1 MTLRSLL
8 VSIAFA
14 MAIASPAHAQPAPP
28 APAGCYTDMDGKV
41 SCPPFGGELFV
52 TLSGQAVCGKGR
64 CVKDLFGKV
73 TCSAQQGGSISQDA
87 MGRVACTGGCEEASA
102 AYCQRLR

>member
-14 MAIASPAHAQPAPP
+14 IASPAHAQLAPP
-28 APAGCYTDMDGKV
+28 APPGCFTSLDGKV
-41 SCPPFGGELFV
+41 SCPPFGGELVV
-52 TLSGQAVCGKGR
+52 TLNGQAVCGKGR
-64 CVKDLFGKV
+64 CVRDPFGKV
-73 TCSAQQGGSISQDA
+73 TCSAQPGGSISQDA

-102 AYCQRLR
+102 EYCQRLQ